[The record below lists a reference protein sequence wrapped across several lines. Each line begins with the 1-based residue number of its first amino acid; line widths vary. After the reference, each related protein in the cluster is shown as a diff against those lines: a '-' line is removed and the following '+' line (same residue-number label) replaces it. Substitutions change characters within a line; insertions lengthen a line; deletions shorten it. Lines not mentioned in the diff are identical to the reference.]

1 MSPHPVTA
9 WDRQEISEPFG
20 AFRQTTCAS
29 TGGMPYFVQAGDPHN
44 LKPMSYKITGLKK
57 LVSNEG
63 YAFNANLRC
72 GNRKVAEISDDGWGG
87 PTNVDFVSKEA
98 EQAFRDAC
106 HTTYREQLKDFYLD
120 VCEEH
125 VEDLPIYMQR
135 FDARD
140 YSTPS
145 ERNSTNGEYFISVGD
160 PVETMATL
168 MCEEVIYS

>member
-1 MSPHPVTA
+1 MSAHPVTA
-9 WDRQEISEPFG
+9 WDRQETSKPFG

-29 TGGMPYFVQAGDPHN
+29 VGGMPYSVQAGDPRN

-168 MCEEVIYS
+168 MCEEVIYG

>member
-1 MSPHPVTA
+1 MSNGATVSY
-9 WDRQEISEPFG
+9 RQLLNSSACWVDALLLVCHIGVGEIPLI
-20 AFRQTTCAS
+20 Q
-29 TGGMPYFVQAGDPHN
+29 
-44 LKPMSYKITGLKK
+44 MSYKITGLKK

-106 HTTYREQLKDFYLD
+106 HTTYRQQLKDFYFD

-125 VEDLPIYMQR
+125 VEDLAIYMQR

-140 YSTPS
+140 YSSPS
-145 ERNSTNGEYFISVGD
+145 KRNSTNGEYFISVDD

-168 MCEEVIYS
+168 MCEEVIYG

>member
-1 MSPHPVTA
+1 MSC
-9 WDRQEISEPFG
+9 RQLLSSSACWVDTLLLVCHIGVGEIPLI
-20 AFRQTTCAS
+20 R
-29 TGGMPYFVQAGDPHN
+29 
-44 LKPMSYKITGLKK
+44 MSYKITGLKK

-72 GNRKVAEISDDGWGG
+72 GTRKVAEISDDGWGG

-106 HTTYREQLKDFYLD
+106 HTTYREQLKDFYFD

-125 VEDLPIYMQR
+125 VEDLAIYMQR

-145 ERNSTNGEYFISVGD
+145 ERNSTNGKYFISVDD

-168 MCEEVIYS
+168 MCEEVIYG

>member
-1 MSPHPVTA
+1 
-9 WDRQEISEPFG
+9 
-20 AFRQTTCAS
+20 
-29 TGGMPYFVQAGDPHN
+29 MPYFVQAGDPHI

-125 VEDLPIYMQR
+125 VEDLAIYMQR

-168 MCEEVIYS
+168 MCEEVIYG